1 VIHIFEPGE
10 TIHLEWNEF
19 VFHPGYF
26 RISFDED
33 GHDDFVDPA
42 DYNDFYTN
50 VSVLVDDLFPHEQPS
65 NTNSYEFDLT
75 LPNVE
80 CENCTIQLI
89 QIMTDKPPYE
99 VGTNDIYYNCL
110 DVTLMPDGDPIVNA
124 LCDFSGDS
132 MCDGADI
139 NLLMNEAAT
148 GGIQTDLT
156 SDGIVN
162 NADRDMW
169 LALAGPANG
178 FAGPLLVG
186 DSNTD
191 GTVDS
196 ADLNNLA
203 LNWHAEEV
211 FNWTDGNYSAGGNP
225 GVNSADL
232 NALALNWQESSATA
246 AAVPEP
252 SAFCLLLLAVV
263 CGLQI
268 RSGSF

>member
-1 VIHIFEPGE
+1 
-10 TIHLEWNEF
+10 
-19 VFHPGYF
+19 
-26 RISFDED
+26 
-33 GHDDFVDPA
+33 
-42 DYNDFYTN
+42 
-50 VSVLVDDLFPHEQPS
+50 
-65 NTNSYEFDLT
+65 
-75 LPNVE
+75 
-80 CENCTIQLI
+80 
-89 QIMTDKPPYE
+89 
-99 VGTNDIYYNCL
+99 
-110 DVTLMPDGDPIVNA
+110 
-124 LCDFSGDS
+124 
-132 MCDGADI
+132 
-139 NLLMNEAAT
+139 
-148 GGIQTDLT
+148 
-156 SDGIVN
+156 
-162 NADRDMW
+162 
-169 LALAGPANG
+169 LAGPENG

-211 FNWTDGNYSAGGNP
+211 FNWTDGNYSAGENP

-232 NALALNWQESSATA
+232 NALALNWRESSATA